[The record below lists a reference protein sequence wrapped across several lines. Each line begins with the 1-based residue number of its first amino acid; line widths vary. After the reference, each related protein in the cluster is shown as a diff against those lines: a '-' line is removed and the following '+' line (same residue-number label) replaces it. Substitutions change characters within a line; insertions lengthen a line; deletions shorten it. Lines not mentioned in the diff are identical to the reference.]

1 MTHHADTVLNTGT
14 DEPGA
19 RAAYAWVAALDLT
32 MLFAFL
38 VLLDPGATT
47 GFVLHEWLGLAV
59 VPVFTVHVIISWD
72 WIVSAWRRVRTSNIA
87 RVRLGFL
94 LNSAL
99 LAMVLVIVV
108 SGLVI
113 SNYAMPWARRPGVAQ
128 WEQLHNMTSS
138 LIIPVAGLHLGL
150 NWSWIRW
157 AMRRGIGGGR
167 GAAGRTET

>member
-113 SNYAMPWARRPGVAQ
+113 SNYAMRGHGGPASHSG
-128 WEQLHNMTSS
+128 SS
-138 LIIPVAGLHLGL
+138 C
-150 NWSWIRW
+150 
-157 AMRRGIGGGR
+157 
-167 GAAGRTET
+167 TT

>member
-1 MTHHADTVLNTGT
+1 VTHPAAPAPDSGT
-14 DEPGA
+14 DAPGT
-19 RAAYAWVAALDLT
+19 RAAHGWVVALDIA

-38 VLLDPGATT
+38 ALLDPGATT

-59 VPVFTVHVIISWD
+59 VPVFTVHDIISWD
-72 WIVSAWRRVRTSNIA
+72 WIVSAWLRVRRSNIA

-94 LNSAL
+94 LNTAL
-99 LAMVLVIVV
+99 LAMMLVIVV

-113 SNYAMPWARRPGVAQ
+113 SNYAMPWARQPGVAR

-150 NWSWIRW
+150 NWSWIRG
-157 AMRRGIGGGR
+157 AMRRYVGGGR
-167 GAAGRTET
+167 GGARRTET